1 MSVKLLS
8 DISSSP
14 SSSSSEND
22 KEPKNE
28 ETPLLENSTDLE
40 EDENKE
46 NAPVRSMS
54 EINLN
59 SIKPKVV
66 DEQQKLKVKP
76 IPLAVAVVVFL
87 ILYFIP
93 IMKKE
98 PAAHKCLAILIFVTI
113 MWASEAIPL
122 FVTSLFIPIPLVWFG
137 VILDSDGKV
146 EEPLTSSRLVAGK
159 FFDPVVLLF
168 LGGFTIAQALH
179 KYELSERL
187 AAFVLKKAGTNPKRI
202 LAYVMFLGWFL
213 SCWISNVASTVVCT
227 SVLLPIIRNSIPHG
241 DNFQK
246 AILIG
251 NAFSNAIAGMNTLI
265 ASPQNAIALKVV
277 QEVSKHKTSIGFLN
291 WMGVAVPSSFLICVA
306 IYFIIL
312 FMYPTK
318 LKKIDLKITKLPK
331 MDYRHYIILGTTIV
345 TVLLMCVNSYIDKY
359 VGDIGI
365 TALIPIVVFFGLGLL
380 SNQDFGKLSWTVLL
394 LIGGGLALGYGV
406 QSSKLL
412 RLIADGIGDGVEGQ
426 SIWVIC
432 LAFMV
437 FAAVIGSLISST
449 VCAVIILPVIA
460 AVGLKYNHLV
470 LLTVLVTVMTSGS
483 TSLPI
488 SSFPNSVSYAIQDH
502 NGEQYLETKD
512 FLKNGLPVSFVS
524 LFVIMSV
531 GFGICYG
538 MGW

>member
-1 MSVKLLS
+1 MSLKLLS
-8 DISSSP
+8 DSSNSP

-22 KEPKNE
+22 KELKNE
-28 ETPLLENSTDLE
+28 GTPLLENSTDLE
-40 EDENKE
+40 EDDSKE

-76 IPLAVAVVVFL
+76 IPLAIAVVVFL

-146 EEPLTSSRLVAGK
+146 EAPLTSSRLVAGK

-251 NAFSNAIAGMNTLI
+251 NAFSNAIAGMNTL
-265 ASPQNAIALKVV
+265 
-277 QEVSKHKTSIGFLN
+277 
-291 WMGVAVPSSFLICVA
+291 
-306 IYFIIL
+306 
-312 FMYPTK
+312 
-318 LKKIDLKITKLPK
+318 LPK
-331 MDYRHYIILGTTIV
+331 MDYRHYIILGTTVV
-345 TVLLMCVNSYIDKY
+345 TVLMMCVNSYIDDY

-412 RLIADGIGDGVEGQ
+412 MLIADGIGDGVEGQ

-488 SSFPNSVSYAIQDH
+488 SSFPKFRV
-502 NGEQYLETKD
+502 
-512 FLKNGLPVSFVS
+512 
-524 LFVIMSV
+524 
-531 GFGICYG
+531 ICYPRPQRRTIS
-538 MGW
+538 